1 MNAARR
7 ADKGWCSVVTSV
19 SFAEHDASRYTV
31 AISSGAT
38 PGKPRMPGTL
48 TDKGGLALT
57 STLTGSS
64 VTRKLLIINW
74 WSLGNYPAC
83 VGLYKSGYRL
93 VDGASAR
100 VVEPRFESFAS
111 RNSTISD
118 GGA

>member
-1 MNAARR
+1 M
-7 ADKGWCSVVTSV
+7 
-19 SFAEHDASRYTV
+19 
-31 AISSGAT
+31 
-38 PGKPRMPGTL
+38 
-48 TDKGGLALT
+48 GGHALT
-57 STLTGSS
+57 ETLNREPDYCN
-64 VTRKLLIINW
+64 VLIIRW
-74 WSLGNYPAC
+74 WNYPAC